1 MERSVRDGEV
11 KKIMEVLENNPEV
24 KKELV
29 RKMKESDDEEKI
41 LLSEMIAMEKKT
53 RLLKQEQVREGW
65 KTRYEKSRRMEMI
78 TDYLRKLD
86 INLEDMEWSEHVEL
100 DEIIEKLKISTI
112 TNKVTDI
119 EDEEMELNKLYSK
132 LIEGLDEGAI
142 ENEFVS
148 EDKSDDDV
156 EMEFESWVKFEIE
169 AMGVAM
175 EQGGEGDGLQDDD
188 QAVVMEHPVNLMI
201 NPSRENCR
209 PAKDWKLK
217 RRRGIIPDLFKKSCR
232 FSN

>member
-1 MERSVRDGEV
+1 
-11 KKIMEVLENNPEV
+11 
-24 KKELV
+24 
-29 RKMKESDDEEKI
+29 
-41 LLSEMIAMEKKT
+41 
-53 RLLKQEQVREGW
+53 
-65 KTRYEKSRRMEMI
+65 MI

-119 EDEEMELNKLYSK
+119 DDEERELNKLYSK

-148 EDKSDDDV
+148 EDKSDDVV

-175 EQGGEGDGLQDDD
+175 EQGDEGDGLQDDD
-188 QAVVMEHPVNLMI
+188 QAVVMEHPVNLI

-209 PAKDWKLK
+209 PAKDWRLK
-217 RRRGIIPDLFKKSCR
+217 RRRGIIPDGLVQEKLSFFKLKFPNLSGGMSSTNEIESVPGGSANSRGCKGKGVKR
-232 FSN
+232 KAEPVHNPCKRIK